1 MIIKVQSWRR
11 FVSSSS
17 PEPPGEFW
25 SSLHVAV
32 TNTLLGSD
40 GLVTELEL
48 CHPRPLIT
56 STIVTSSTINT
67 CQHSPVLHNITSVT
81 PHQQRRLGSFLIYC
95 LCLLLS
101 KYNRITQ

>member
-1 MIIKVQSWRR
+1 MIIKVQFSRR

-17 PEPPGEFW
+17 LEPPDECW

-56 STIVTSSTINT
+56 SIIVTSSNINT
-67 CQHSPVLHNITSVT
+67 CQHSPLLHNITSVT

-95 LCLLLS
+95 LCLLIS
-101 KYNRITQ
+101 KYNSLK